1 LDYLISK
8 HPKVMST
15 ISAVLIWVG
24 RIASVP
30 GVSACIGGTILAHQ
44 AVQAAGAIAIAA
56 GEWLQAAVDSA
67 GTGVATEGRPSG
79 EAAIDDVVR

>member
-1 LDYLISK
+1 
-8 HPKVMST
+8 MST

-67 GTGVATEGRPSG
+67 GTGVATKARPSG
-79 EAAIDDVVR
+79 EATIDDVVR